1 MRWWFFVSFLVAITV
16 TSLGLSFRLMNE
28 RIDLTETNKEK
39 VQSFFSRL
47 ANSQI
52 SFAENGEIVFPDEKK
67 FLNYKKNYIE
77 NEASFVEVDLRKMI
91 VSLYGRGLLLK
102 TLPVTMKG
110 REGSWW
116 ETPTGN
122 YKAILKER
130 NHFSSIGKVWMP
142 YSIQFYGNF
151 FIHGLPYYENGE
163 SVASS
168 YTGGCVRLNTED
180 AKTVFDFVEKDMPI
194 LILDE
199 ELKTDY
205 YGYLE
210 PREESPNLPS
220 ISAKSFLISDLRTHE
235 VILEKNADEPL
246 PMASITKLMTGVVAS
261 ELIYL
266 ERSIKISSKMLES
279 AYESFPFSP
288 EKRYT
293 AFELFYPLLMQSSN
307 GAANALASFIG
318 QGEFVKKMNDKAI
331 SLGMI
336 DSSFQDPSG
345 IGDMN
350 ISTTH
355 DISRLLQY
363 IYYKR
368 NFIFDITKGKKFINF
383 GPVELHTITNFND
396 FYENENLLGAKTGK
410 TNKAKETLATVWNFK
425 TPKGDVPIS
434 IIVFGSDNRRA
445 DVQKLVD
452 WVRGN
457 FKIL

>member
-151 FIHGLPYYENGE
+151 FIHGLPYYEI
-163 SVASS
+163 
-168 YTGGCVRLNTED
+168 YT
-180 AKTVFDFVEKDMPI
+180 K
-194 LILDE
+194 
-199 ELKTDY
+199 
-205 YGYLE
+205 
-210 PREESPNLPS
+210 
-220 ISAKSFLISDLRTHE
+220 
-235 VILEKNADEPL
+235 
-246 PMASITKLMTGVVAS
+246 
-261 ELIYL
+261 
-266 ERSIKISSKMLES
+266 
-279 AYESFPFSP
+279 
-288 EKRYT
+288 
-293 AFELFYPLLMQSSN
+293 
-307 GAANALASFIG
+307 AN
-318 QGEFVKKMNDKAI
+318 
-331 SLGMI
+331 
-336 DSSFQDPSG
+336 
-345 IGDMN
+345 
-350 ISTTH
+350 
-355 DISRLLQY
+355 
-363 IYYKR
+363 
-368 NFIFDITKGKKFINF
+368 
-383 GPVELHTITNFND
+383 
-396 FYENENLLGAKTGK
+396 
-410 TNKAKETLATVWNFK
+410 
-425 TPKGDVPIS
+425 
-434 IIVFGSDNRRA
+434 
-445 DVQKLVD
+445 
-452 WVRGN
+452 
-457 FKIL
+457 